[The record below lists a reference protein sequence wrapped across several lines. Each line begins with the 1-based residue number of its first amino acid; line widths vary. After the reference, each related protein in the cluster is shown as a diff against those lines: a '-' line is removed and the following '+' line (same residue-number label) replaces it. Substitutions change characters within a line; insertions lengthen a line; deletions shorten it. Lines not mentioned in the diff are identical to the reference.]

1 MNIKVKIPEIRPTAV
16 SNKMVIIKV
25 MNITIKSNGDEKKVS
40 LNSNRFIRFI
50 IADTTTAAVAGIGIQ

>member
-1 MNIKVKIPEIRPTAV
+1 
-16 SNKMVIIKV
+16 

-40 LNSNRFIRFI
+40 LNSKRFIRFI